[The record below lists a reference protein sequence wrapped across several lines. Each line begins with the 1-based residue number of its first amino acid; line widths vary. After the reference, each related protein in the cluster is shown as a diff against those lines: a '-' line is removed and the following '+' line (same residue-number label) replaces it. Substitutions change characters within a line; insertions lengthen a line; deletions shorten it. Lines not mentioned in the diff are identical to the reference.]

1 MTVQTGP
8 MAAAPH
14 EYLKAIRTE
23 GETLLADVGAAPHA
37 AVPSCPGWDNLT
49 LARHIGRI
57 WHYVSRQARSLEP
70 LDAGGAP
77 ADGED
82 PLVWAADGLTA
93 LLLTLTETTPQS
105 ECWNWARSEA
115 NTAAF
120 WYRRMAQETAMHRW
134 DADAAGRAGGDPVPI
149 TGWLAA
155 DGIDEVMTMWLPRR
169 RGQAKEEIVGT
180 AHLHASDPS
189 DGHPSEWFLE
199 LGPQGKVTC
208 RYAHE
213 KGDAVL
219 RGASSDILLRLWQ
232 RPSEVDE
239 FGDETVR
246 SALRAE

>member
-1 MTVQTGP
+1 
-8 MAAAPH
+8 MAAVHH
-14 EYLKAIRTE
+14 EYLKAIRSE
-23 GETLLADVGAAPHA
+23 GEILLAEVGAAPDA

-49 LARHIGRI
+49 LARHVGRI
-57 WHYVSRQARSLEP
+57 WHYVSRQARSTEP
-70 LDAGGAP
+70 LDSGGAP
-77 ADGED
+77 AAGED

-93 LLLTLTETTPQS
+93 LLLTLTETDPRADS
-105 ECWNWARSEA
+105 WNWARGEPH
-115 NTAAF
+115 TAAF
-120 WYRRMAQETAMHRW
+120 WFRRMAQETAMHRW
-134 DADAAGRAGGDPVPI
+134 DADSVTGDPVPI

-169 RGQAKEEIVGT
+169 RGQAKEDVVGT
-180 AHLHASDPS
+180 AHLHAADPS
-189 DGHPSEWFLE
+189 AGQPSEWFVE

-232 RPSEVDE
+232 RFSAVDE

-246 SALRAE
+246 AALRAE

>member
-1 MTVQTGP
+1 MQTGA
-8 MAAAPH
+8 MAAAHH
-14 EYLKAIRTE
+14 EYLKAIRSE
-23 GETLLADVGAAPHA
+23 GETLLADVGEAPDA

-57 WHYVSRQARSLEP
+57 WHYVSRQARTTEP
-70 LDAGGAP
+70 LDSDGAP
-77 ADGED
+77 APGED

-93 LLLTLTETTPQS
+93 LLLTLTETDPQAQA
-105 ECWNWARSEA
+105 WNWARNEP

-120 WYRRMAQETAMHRW
+120 WFRRMAQETVVHRW
-134 DADAAGRAGGDPVPI
+134 DADSATGDPVPI

-169 RGQAKEEIVGT
+169 RGQAKEDIVGT

-189 DGHPSEWFLE
+189 EGQPSEWFVE
-199 LGPQGKVTC
+199 LGPQGTVTC

-232 RPSEVDE
+232 RPSSVEE

-246 SALRAE
+246 AALHAE